1 MFSRR
6 SGFQNLMCLS
16 RGLGR
21 YLFRYTWHSRSKQ
34 ITNVVGLYINMNCS
48 EFGSGSTSV
57 LEGCTVPS
65 RSIDVTS
72 MQRSENLSDSV
83 LLCAILKSNS
93 LACNCNFDN
102 EQFEVQLQSG
112 SWVGWSVACGA
123 HCRPRNFS
131 VIWVWPINFGMLKKP
146 LMSVWQHW
154 I

>member
-1 MFSRR
+1 
-6 SGFQNLMCLS
+6 
-16 RGLGR
+16 
-21 YLFRYTWHSRSKQ
+21 
-34 ITNVVGLYINMNCS
+34 MNCS

-93 LACNCNFDN
+93 LPCNCNFDN

-112 SWVGWSVACGA
+112 S
-123 HCRPRNFS
+123 
-131 VIWVWPINFGMLKKP
+131 
-146 LMSVWQHW
+146 
-154 I
+154 